1 MLKHGTVSTE
11 VDSKP
16 FYFTIAA
23 LAGCLTA
30 AVLIFV
36 FGSGAL
42 AIAAGV
48 MLGVVAVAAAAT
60 LFAMVTDYAA
70 IGDGVLTMSY
80 LFRKKAVPLADI
92 GKVTCKDNVY
102 SVYGKKGDLLGTVN
116 GLLTGID
123 GILHELD
130 NNGVRFE

>member
-1 MLKHGTVSTE
+1 MLRHGTFSTE
-11 VDSKP
+11 VDSQP
-16 FYFTIAA
+16 FYFTRAA

-36 FGSGAL
+36 LGRGAL

-48 MLGVVAVAAAAT
+48 MLSVVALSAAVT

-70 IGDGVLTMSY
+70 IENSVLTMSY
-80 LFRKKAVPLADI
+80 LFRKKAVPLAEI

-116 GLLTGID
+116 GLLSGID
-123 GILHELD
+123 EILHELD
-130 NNGVRFE
+130 KNGVRFE